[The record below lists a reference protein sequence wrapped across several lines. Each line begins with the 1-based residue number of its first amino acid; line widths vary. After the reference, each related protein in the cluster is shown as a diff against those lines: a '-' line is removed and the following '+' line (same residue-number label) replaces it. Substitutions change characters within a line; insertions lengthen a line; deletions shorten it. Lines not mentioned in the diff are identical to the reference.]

1 MSIAQFFGKMKVSTM
16 IKVFIFS
23 PYFLALGWIRGV
35 VYQYYWSLRR
45 EQVSKLVKTMFI
57 SLKTSKMRF
66 AATRNK
72 LRVMFLVIQSCHET
86 GNNLML
92 NIAQLVSVLA
102 GLNFEAR
109 GRVIK
114 LDHWMIHHT
123 ESFGE

>member
-1 MSIAQFFGKMKVSTM
+1 MKVSTM

-23 PYFLALGWIRGV
+23 PYFLALGWMTGV

-66 AATRNK
+66 AATTNK